1 MMEGYMNWKYDYKV
15 HFETVIRNMRF
26 DDLSDVYSFLT
37 DAAWYAEYND
47 DVIAMEDFIDLYR
60 DTPGTEDLVYDS
72 DGVKEWGVSLQSLQ
86 FAKIYKEPKLTYVS
100 AYYRSEHIDF
110 EKPCRYYLVIRG
122 VENVEDF
129 KNG

>member
-1 MMEGYMNWKYDYKV
+1 MNWKYDYKV

-26 DDLSDVYSFLT
+26 DNLSDVYSFLT
-37 DAAWYAEYND
+37 DAAWHAEYND
-47 DVIAMEDFIDLYR
+47 DVITMEDFIDLYR
-60 DTPGTEDLVYDS
+60 DTPG
-72 DGVKEWGVSLQSLQ
+72 
-86 FAKIYKEPKLTYVS
+86 
-100 AYYRSEHIDF
+100 SEHIDF